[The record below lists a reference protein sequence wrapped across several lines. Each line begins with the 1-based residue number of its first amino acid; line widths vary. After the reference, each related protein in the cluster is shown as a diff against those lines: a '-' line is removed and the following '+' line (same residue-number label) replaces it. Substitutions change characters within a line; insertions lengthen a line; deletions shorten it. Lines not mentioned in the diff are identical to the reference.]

1 MFQVQGQ
8 TDAKQKA
15 SGTLKTMPH
24 IVIGTWASEPGRPE
38 FESVTLRQLLIASE
52 LHVPHS

>member
-8 TDAKQKA
+8 TDAKRKA

-24 IVIGTWASEPGRPE
+24 MVIGTWASEPGRPE